1 MRLNEISRL
10 PGHNLLFHHY
20 GNALHLY
27 QVLNLR
33 GPSSKPTCPTRIA
46 IEFK

>member
-20 GNALHLY
+20 GKALHLY

-33 GPSSKPTCPTRIA
+33 GPSSKPTRLP
-46 IEFK
+46 E